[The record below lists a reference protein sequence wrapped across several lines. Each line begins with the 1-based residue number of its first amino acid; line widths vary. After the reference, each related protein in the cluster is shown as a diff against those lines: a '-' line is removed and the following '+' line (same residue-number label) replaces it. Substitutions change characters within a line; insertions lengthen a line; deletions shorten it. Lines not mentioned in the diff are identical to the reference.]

1 MSAHCLHEM
10 LASQRAA
17 RVEEWFGATLASYPA
32 HMAQFLRREADRFR
46 NPAGHALRD
55 NLGIVFDAVILSDDW
70 DRAARALGDLLQLR
84 AVQDFTPSEA
94 VGFIAPLRDILGRA
108 ITGLK
113 SGSTDPA
120 ITGLKSCSTGR
131 ESCSTARTAQG
142 SVAAGPWVPGPVA
155 QDFSP
160 VLADDLRAQIDA
172 HVDRLITLASEM
184 HANCRLRMDE
194 IRAREATR
202 RTWVIDRVHRR
213 V

>member
-1 MSAHCLHEM
+1 MSVHCLHEM

-17 RVEEWFGATLASYPA
+17 LVEEWFGATVASYPA
-32 HMAQFLRREADRFR
+32 QMAQFLRREADRFR

-94 VGFIAPLRDILGRA
+94 VGFIPPLRDILGRA
-108 ITGLK
+108 VTGLK
-113 SGSTDPA
+113 SGST
-120 ITGLKSCSTGR
+120 GR
-131 ESCSTARTAQG
+131 ESGSTTRTAQG

-172 HVDRLITLASEM
+172 RVDRLITLASEM

-194 IRAREATR
+194 IRAREVTR

-213 V
+213 QI